1 MCQREVA
8 PGGGKGPDI
17 QDQFKPYNT
26 SHTLQFLVIQGLL
39 LWQGLLLAAS
49 RWTKAAKTSSLLQR
63 YVYLRIDWIS
73 LINLP
78 HHHESF
84 NFGDPS
90 HRFSYP

>member
-49 RWTKAAKTSSLLQR
+49 RWTKAAKNELFITKICLLKDRLDFTYQ
-63 YVYLRIDWIS
+63 LT
-73 LINLP
+73 
-78 HHHESF
+78 
-84 NFGDPS
+84 PS
-90 HRFSYP
+90 P